1 MYSDCFFNFSQIFQ
15 NEGLEE
21 SSQILSDWAKVKPF
35 FALDC
40 GIRSDDIWA
49 RVENFK
55 SCVEELEN
63 EDDKKNLKKMI
74 HFCAGIM
81 PDYDSVM
88 NRFDYIDELE
98 TTINDFKSSG
108 DEFQNNLVA
117 LGPSGI
123 DHDWNSLEYSGRDHD
138 FFDSQIIEDEC
149 DLFAM
154 QLTLAKK
161 LDMPFVLHSRQGFKN
176 SMDVIKAVKWNK
188 GFIHGYSYS
197 KSELEFFLD
206 LGWYVSFNGSITFSG
221 KKNADEIGEIIN
233 YVPKD
238 RLLIETDS
246 PYYAPVPL
254 KNSKNNPN
262 NLNYIYEFI
271 GAKRNLSS
279 NKLSDIVDSN
289 CKKLFAL

>member
-15 NEGLEE
+15 NEGIDDA
-21 SSQILSDWAKVKPF
+21 SQILNDWAKSKPY

-40 GIRSDDIWA
+40 GIRADDIFL
-49 RVENFK
+49 RVEN
-55 SCVEELEN
+55 LEN
-63 EDDKKNLKKMI
+63 CLENLESEDDKKNLKKAF

-81 PDYDSVM
+81 MDYDSVM
-88 NRFDYIDELE
+88 NRFDYVEELE
-98 TTINDFKSSG
+98 KTISDFNSS
-108 DEFQNNLVA
+108 DEFQNKIVA

-123 DHDWNSLEYSGRDHD
+123 DHDWNSVEFSGRDHD
-138 FFDSQIIEDEC
+138 FFDSQTIEDEC
-149 DLFAM
+149 DLFAL

-161 LDMPFVLHSRQGFKN
+161 LNMPFVLHSRQGFKN
-176 SMDVIKAVKWNK
+176 TMDVLKAVKWNK
-188 GFIHGYSYS
+188 GFIHGFSYS

-206 LGWYVSFNGSITFSG
+206 LGWYVSFNGSVTFSG
-221 KKNADEIGEIIN
+221 KKNADEISEIIN
-233 YVPKD
+233 FVPKD

-246 PYYAPVPL
+246 PYYAPVPV

-279 NKLSDIVDSN
+279 NKLSEIVDSN
-289 CKKLFAL
+289 CKKLFDL